1 MGKQTKA
8 LKRKRNTFQ
17 NFLPSSTKSNSECRK
32 TFIIPTST
40 RTKPLSTVTSC
51 CPRSWPMVPK
61 THLMS
66 ETEWRDLGVQ
76 QSQGWVHYMTHDPEP
91 HILLFRRPVA
101 VYGAKQNQ
109 NQAPN
114 LQK

>member
-1 MGKQTKA
+1 MSKKQIYYSDKYTDDEYEY
-8 LKRKRNTFQ
+8 RHVM
-17 NFLPSSTKSNSECRK
+17 LPKDLAK
-32 TFIIPTST
+32 
-40 RTKPLSTVTSC
+40 
-51 CPRSWPMVPK
+51 MVPK

-66 ETEWRDLGVQ
+66 ETEWRNLGVQ

-101 VYGAKQNQ
+101 IYGNQNQ

-114 LQK
+114 RQN